1 MEPKLTNRV
10 IVLERQEDQVFF
22 GWDLSLPISSVSG
35 FVAGQLYRITH
46 FDEHERILHLKAD
59 GKAPQ
64 SAYKV
69 SFTDNTSFLQSMDI
83 RKIAIR
89 QHGFYGL
96 QQSDTHYTQPVYT
109 PPPPAPSAYQPLPPR
124 QPPGLTTFSENLT
137 FDIRDAIFDDGTI
150 KFDVKLKF
158 PVTAVSVT
166 LNNPSVKK
174 HFDAVK
180 NYIWKLLGKRKTPC
194 NITFEMTGGKVAVK
208 SVNSCELLHL
218 NESILEQI
226 NEDWVEEYIL
236 GNVANE
242 IYPIADVVEQLSDDA
257 ITPGYVF
264 EYLVKES
271 KTKHYNHLRYLSA
284 RQSIDLQKL
293 SVTGKPLSF
302 VFLVRVNENVYLI
315 WETYT
320 TSEATYIWKLP
331 SGVSDIKNS
340 HSLILALR
348 KNNRMMYRRQ
358 KKTDFYFIEHD
369 YQADLNGF
377 LKWKQELEKILV

>member
-1 MEPKLTNRV
+1 M
-10 IVLERQEDQVFF
+10 ERQEDQIFF
-22 GWDLSLPISSVSG
+22 GWGLSLPISSVSG
-35 FVAGQLYRITH
+35 FVAGQLYRITG
-46 FDEHERILHLKAD
+46 FDEQERILHLKAD

-64 SAYKV
+64 SAYKL
-69 SFTDNTSFLQSMDI
+69 SFADNTSLLQPLDI
-83 RKIAIR
+83 RRIAIQQR
-89 QHGFYGL
+89 GFYGL
-96 QQSDTHYTQPVYT
+96 QQSDTQYTQPAYTT
-109 PPPPAPSAYQPLPPR
+109 PPPSPPTPPVYQPVPSR
-124 QPPGLTTFSENLT
+124 QPPGPVTFSEDLT

-158 PVTAVSVT
+158 PVTVVSVT

-194 NITFEMTGGKVAVK
+194 NITFEMTGGKVTVK

-218 NESILEQI
+218 NESILVQI
-226 NEDWVEEYIL
+226 NEGWVEEHIL
-236 GNVANE
+236 GNLANE
-242 IYPIADVVEQLSDDA
+242 IYPIADVVEPLSDDV
-257 ITPGYVF
+257 ITPEYVF

-293 SVTGKPLSF
+293 SITGKPLSF

-331 SGVSDIKNS
+331 AGVSDIKNRY
-340 HSLILALR
+340 SLILTLR
-348 KNNRMMYRRQ
+348 KNNRMIYRRI
-358 KKTDFYFIEHD
+358 KEPDFYFIEHD